1 MSNTFNPSSTMNSM
15 MMSNHIMNHFNRFN
29 KFDTSK
35 NLTGG
40 DFFSYEFMNETYMIL
55 IQILMVT
62 LFTGLTNHFSSYFNE
77 LTRFIKR
84 LFNKFIFK
92 LIVNPLI
99 KVVTFMFNF
108 ILRKK
113 NKIKIRT
120 NISLITSSLRKNSEL
135 LEIIQWFL
143 TSEYCER
150 ITPPD
155 QINSKEKEIYYM
167 QVNKPLYT
175 YDIYNNDKIKFN
187 VGPVMGTE
195 IIVKFQNHDILIYS
209 EKNKVEINAD
219 IEGIKRDNITYYL
232 ETFVEDENS
241 TIFEEFC
248 ENAVRVYN
256 KHQSEWFQRI
266 YHNDRGQWSEPNKI
280 NSPNDVTNVVLRKDM
295 KVEFMS
301 IMDFFLNN
309 KNYYVEHGQR
319 YKKICLFMGNPGTGK
334 TTFATAFAKQYKKH
348 IYSLNLDDLS
358 KEGELKTLI
367 DQIDSEKGILMID
380 DIDHYFN
387 NEKNTDIDPNK
398 TDKDNKKDSEKS
410 FEELDEN
417 EDGDEEYERN
427 PRRKKRSSETKKKY
441 CPTMH
446 ELLSFFD
453 GLNTKD
459 GLIVIMCAND
469 PSKIFKIKTI
479 EDLALLR
486 DQRINIV
493 SEFKLC
499 NKQMIYDLY
508 KNIFNKEPSPKLI
521 EQIDDDYYAPCT
533 ISKQFISFYEK
544 NGGKIENKDEELNNL
559 LQNLIDK
566 RIETNRELISN
577 YSRNYNLMNKEKLS

>member
-1 MSNTFNPSSTMNSM
+1 MSNTFNPSSAMNSM

-35 NLTGG
+35 NSTG
-40 DFFSYEFMNETYMIL
+40 DFLSAEFMNETYMIL
-55 IQILMVT
+55 TQILMVT

-84 LFNKFIFK
+84 LFNRFIFK
-92 LIVNPLI
+92 LLINPLI
-99 KVVTFMFNF
+99 KVFTYMIHL

-120 NISLITSSLRKNSEL
+120 NISLITSSLRKNAEL

-143 TSEYCER
+143 TSEFCER

-167 QVNKPLYT
+167 QANKPLYT
-175 YDIYNNDKIKFN
+175 YDIYNTDKIKFN

-195 IIVKFQNHDILIYS
+195 IIVKFKNHDILIYS

-219 IEGIKRDNITYYL
+219 VEGIKRDNITYYL
-232 ETFVEDENS
+232 ETFVDDEKS

-256 KHQSEWFQRI
+256 KNQSEWYQRI
-266 YHNDRGQWSEPNKI
+266 YHIDRGQWSEPQKI
-280 NSPNDVTNVVLRKDM
+280 NSPNNVTNVVLRKDM
-295 KVEFMS
+295 KDEFMS

-319 YKKICLFMGNPGTGK
+319 YKKIILFMGNPGTGK

-348 IYSLNLDDLS
+348 IYSLNLDSLS

-367 DQIDSEKGILMID
+367 DMVDSQKGILMID

-387 NEKNTDIDPNK
+387 EKS
-398 TDKDNKKDSEKS
+398 TDKDSEKSDKKDSEKTNDN
-410 FEELDEN
+410 LDE
-417 EDGDEEYERN
+417 EDDDDDIPIRN
-427 PRRKKRSSETKKKY
+427 NRGKKRSLESKKKY
-441 CPTMH
+441 RPTMH

-508 KNIFNKEPSPKLI
+508 KNIFGKEPQMKLI
-521 EQIDDDYYAPCT
+521 NQIMDDYYAPCT

-544 NGGKIENKDEELNNL
+544 NGGKIEDKDAELDSL

-566 RIETNRELISN
+566 KIETNRELIYN
-577 YSRNYNLMNKEKLS
+577 YSREYIMMNKEKLC

>member
-15 MMSNHIMNHFNRFN
+15 MMSNHIMNHFNKFN
-29 KFDTSK
+29 SFDRNK
-35 NLTGG
+35 NSTGD
-40 DFFSYEFMNETYMIL
+40 DFFSKEFINDTFMIV

-77 LTRFIKR
+77 LIRFIKR
-84 LFNKFIFK
+84 LFYKFIFK

-99 KVVTFMFNF
+99 KVIMFMINF

-120 NISLITSSLRKNSEL
+120 NISLITSSLRKNAEL

-150 ITPPD
+150 ITSPD
-155 QINSKEKEIYYM
+155 QINSNEKEIYYM

-175 YDIYNNDKIKFN
+175 YDMYNIDKIQFN

-195 IIVKFQNHDILIYS
+195 IIVKFKGHDILIYS
-209 EKNKVEINAD
+209 EKNKIEINAD

-232 ETFVEDENS
+232 ETHVHDENS
-241 TIFEEFC
+241 NIFEEFC

-256 KHQSEWFQRI
+256 NHQSEWFQRI
-266 YHNDRGQWSEPNKI
+266 FHNDKCQWSDPHKI
-280 NSPNDVTNVVLRKDM
+280 NSPNDVMNVVLRKDM
-295 KVEFMS
+295 KNEFMS

-319 YKKICLFMGNPGTGK
+319 YKKIILFMGNPGTGK
-334 TTFATAFAKQYKKH
+334 TTFATAFAKQYKRH
-348 IYSLNLDDLS
+348 IYSLNLDSLS

-367 DQIDSEKGILMID
+367 DMIDSEKGILIID

-387 NEKNTDIDPNK
+387 NEKT
-398 TDKDNKKDSEKS
+398 TDKESDKKDSDKS
-410 FEELDEN
+410 LEELNDDED
-417 EDGDEEYERN
+417 EDYGKNTRG
-427 PRRKKRSSETKKKY
+427 KKRSSNTNKKY
-441 CPTMH
+441 RPTMH

-469 PSKIFKIKTI
+469 PSKIFKMKTI

-499 NKQMIYDLY
+499 NTQMIYDLY
-508 KNIFNKEPSPKLI
+508 TNIFGKEPHSELI

-544 NGGKIENKDEELNNL
+544 NGGKIENKEVELNSL
-559 LQNLIDK
+559 LQSLIDK
-566 RIETNRELISN
+566 KIETNRELISN
-577 YSRNYNLMNKEKLS
+577 YSRNYIIVNKEKIC